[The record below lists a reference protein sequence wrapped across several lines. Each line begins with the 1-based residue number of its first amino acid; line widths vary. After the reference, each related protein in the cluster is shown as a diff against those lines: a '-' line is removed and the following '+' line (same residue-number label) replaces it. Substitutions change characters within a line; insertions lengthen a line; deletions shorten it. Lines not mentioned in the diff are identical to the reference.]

1 MKKNGKYSL
10 VIILAAIAAAMG
22 FFFLLY
28 RFDNKYTAKGDKA
41 IQGILY
47 VQGNDSLYYLS
58 REWEYYPDV
67 LLTPQKLK
75 EHKGEY
81 YSRYISIGE
90 YGGMDLGEKDRS
102 PFGSGTYRLM
112 LVLPEEEKRY
122 AIGLIEIFSAYRLY
136 INGNLVGQVG
146 NPDQEN
152 YEEQIQNRVFTFEGK
167 GTVELMITVTD
178 KHSVSSGI
186 QYVPVLGSPFRVNL
200 IRGLSVMID
209 AVYLALTMFVLL
221 FAVYM
226 FWRTREKGN
235 WDFLPAVYL
244 CSGI

>member
-22 FFFLLY
+22 FFCLLY

-81 YSRYISIGE
+81 YSRYISIAE
-90 YGGMDLGEKDRS
+90 
-102 PFGSGTYRLM
+102 
-112 LVLPEEEKRY
+112 
-122 AIGLIEIFSAYRLY
+122 
-136 INGNLVGQVG
+136 
-146 NPDQEN
+146 
-152 YEEQIQNRVFTFEGK
+152 
-167 GTVELMITVTD
+167 
-178 KHSVSSGI
+178 
-186 QYVPVLGSPFRVNL
+186 
-200 IRGLSVMID
+200 
-209 AVYLALTMFVLL
+209 
-221 FAVYM
+221 
-226 FWRTREKGN
+226 
-235 WDFLPAVYL
+235 
-244 CSGI
+244 